1 MKLKDAVVPA
11 WAISAGS
18 CARSPSKFR
27 QLGPSIS
34 EWK

>member
-1 MKLKDAVVPA
+1 MKLNDAVVPT
-11 WAISAGS
+11 WAMSAGS
-18 CARSPSKFR
+18 CARSTSKFR